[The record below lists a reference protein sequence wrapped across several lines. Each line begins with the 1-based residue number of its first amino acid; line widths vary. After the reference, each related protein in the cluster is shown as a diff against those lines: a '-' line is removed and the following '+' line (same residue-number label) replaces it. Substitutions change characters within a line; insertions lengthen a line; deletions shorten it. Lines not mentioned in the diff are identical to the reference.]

1 MAPSASKF
9 QKGAIA
15 SKPLESA
22 SIGKFHKASV
32 ANKWARLG
40 PTWQKRYPISTERP
54 ELGSWLHFDGNGVG
68 CRCCAVAGVS
78 KRSSFAHYGVNTCAA
93 MQECNLLKHSNNKRH
108 QAAVQAFLSGQG
120 HPGAV
125 VGSLTAPPK
134 AEYDKLCDAILKGE
148 ATCRNAKEC
157 KMTWTVAEAIKSED
171 QKHFEKTHSVALFRD
186 ESRGR
191 LALRFRTVSNKLEE
205 HSGFLGQEVNF
216 GAGAKAVTDATASVM
231 RRACSRFAGAP
242 YAAIGADS
250 HSSKSRGKAFI
261 KKPLFKKLRHSV
273 RVLTVDA
280 AADETLSGEM
290 MRSSML
296 SGMHQRLTPNL
307 KFLNRD
313 KTHGS
318 RRLISRGWG
327 ADTYL
332 KDNVA
337 MMARGRG
344 SMARI
349 IQSSHV
355 IRAKYQ
361 FFCKTSFSKIKA
373 FKNMRAAPH
382 RYESMQKPFGRS
394 VLTIHPIIKTASWTC
409 QTRTDDAGVRSK
421 TWLKWVDAERCVQS
435 SMQADA
441 SDQTMA
447 LTRMLDDENVDP
459 STLRREIPAYINTLE
474 WLFGASRKCLEVFG
488 YTRSM
493 LDILKSPV
501 VFHVGRAMK
510 TLGGDIPEEIISRCL
525 ERMRCWITLMKAT
538 CLAEF
543 PSWEIT
549 HVLA

>member
-9 QKGAIA
+9 QKEAAA
-15 SKPLESA
+15 S
-22 SIGKFHKASV
+22 
-32 ANKWARLG
+32 KWARLG
-40 PTWQKRYPISTERP
+40 PTWQKSFPISTDHP
-54 ELGSWLHFDGNGVG
+54 KLGSWLHFDGNGAG

-78 KRSSFAHYGVNTCAA
+78 RRSSFACYGVDTCAG
-93 MQECNLLKHSNNKRH
+93 MQECNILKHSNNKRH
-108 QAAVQAFLSGQG
+108 KAAVEVFLSCHG
-120 HPGAV
+120 HKDSV
-125 VGSLTAPPK
+125 VGSLTAPSK
-134 AEYDKLCDAILKGE
+134 AEYGKVCDAILKGE
-148 ATCRNAKEC
+148 ATCRTAKEC

-171 QKHFEKTHSVALFRD
+171 QKHFEKSHSVALFRD
-186 ESRGR
+186 ESKGR
-191 LALRFRTVSNKLEE
+191 LALRFRTISNKLDE
-205 HSGFLGQEVNF
+205 HSGFLGQEVDF

-242 YAAIGADS
+242 YNAIGAND
-250 HSSKSRGKAFI
+250 KYRNGNKNVRGKAFV
-261 KKPLFKKLRHSV
+261 KKHLFKKLRHAV
-273 RVLTVDA
+273 KVLTVDA

-290 MRSSML
+290 MRSSVL
-296 SGMHQRLTPNL
+296 SGMQQRLTPNL
-307 KFLNRD
+307 TFLNRD

-318 RRLISRGWG
+318 RRLVSRGWG

-332 KDNVA
+332 KDNVV

-349 IQSSHV
+349 IQNSHV
-355 IRAKYQ
+355 IKVKYQ
-361 FFCKTSFSKIKA
+361 FFCKTSFSKIIGKA

-409 QTRTDDAGVRSK
+409 QTRTDDAGVRAK
-421 TWLKWVDAERCVQS
+421 EWLKWVENERCVQS
-435 SMQADA
+435 AMQADA

-447 LTRMLDDENVDP
+447 LTRMLDDEQVDP
-459 STLRREIPAYINTLE
+459 SNLRRELPAYINTLE
-474 WLFGASRKCLEVFG
+474 WLFGESRKCLEVFG

-493 LDILKSPV
+493 LDILKSPI

-510 TLGGDIPEEIISRCL
+510 TLGGDIPEEIICRCL

-543 PSWEIT
+543 PSWELT
-549 HVLA
+549 HALA